1 MNPKAQQLTCVCIL
15 KFWGFFSWVL
25 ATTFKCPLFG
35 HKGVLMGSLKGEGI
49 LVGSGLGDIWA
60 SEKDIGKPKSE
71 ALSTTYLPCNED
83 HWETR
88 DSTTEEGTGLKGHT

>member
-49 LVGSGLGDIWA
+49 LVGSGLGDI
-60 SEKDIGKPKSE
+60 
-71 ALSTTYLPCNED
+71 
-83 HWETR
+83 
-88 DSTTEEGTGLKGHT
+88 